1 MLELC
6 VLSSGSKGNAIYA
19 GDGETAILIDD
30 GLSCKELSRRM
41 ESAGLDPAKIA
52 ALCLTHEHADH
63 IHGVRVLK
71 KKRPD
76 LALYCNSPTHDGMAP
91 SDRALPWTHFI
102 DCRPFAVGTLTVT
115 PFPVP
120 HDAAAAVGFTVE
132 SGGTK
137 VAIATDLGEPTPT
150 VEAYLAGS
158 DAIVIE
164 SNHDEYMLAMCNRPW
179 TTKQRIKGR
188 SGHLSNDQAAELLSV
203 LDTRRT
209 KEVFL
214 AHISDECN
222 TADEVL
228 GTIGRAL
235 AKADK
240 KLSLRLT
247 CAASATA
254 CYRFPPRG

>member
-6 VLSSGSKGNAIYA
+6 VLSSGSRGNAIYV
-19 GDGETAILIDD
+19 GDGTTGILVDN
-30 GLSCKELSRRM
+30 GLSCKCLLSRLA
-41 ESAGLDPAKIA
+41 EAGIDPAGIS
-52 ALCLTHEHADH
+52 ALCLTHEHVDH
-63 IHGVRVLK
+63 LRGVRVLK

-76 LALYCNSPTHDGMAP
+76 LALYCNAETHDGMAMA
-91 SDRALPWTHFI
+91 DRALDWTHFI

-120 HDAAAAVGFTVE
+120 HDAAATVGFAVE

-158 DAIVIE
+158 DAIVLE

-188 SGHLSNDQAAELLSV
+188 SGHLSNDQAAELLSAV
-203 LDTRRT
+203 DTCRT
-209 KEVFL
+209 REVFL
-214 AHISDECN
+214 AHVSDECN
-222 TADEVL
+222 TPDEALETV
-228 GTIGRAL
+228 GRAL
-235 AKADK
+235 RKAGK
-240 KLSLRLT
+240 RISLRLT
-247 CAASATA
+247 DADRPTA
-254 CYRFPPRG
+254 LYRFA